1 LGNSGKIVL
10 ESDLSN
16 GCALRLQ
23 LVVWLVPSLIG
34 GAVSVAFV
42 GFLSGPI
49 YPLALNR
56 AAKLFPPWLLTAT
69 MSWMAAMATVGGATV
84 PFIAGAI
91 SSKAGIKSVQPV

>member
-1 LGNSGKIVL
+1 
-10 ESDLSN
+10 
-16 GCALRLQ
+16 LQ

-34 GAVSVAFV
+34 DAVSIAFV

-56 AAKLFPPWLLTAT
+56 AAKLFPPWLLTVT

-84 PFIAGAI
+84 PFIAGTI